1 MDLCRSGRL
10 PPPREPIP
18 LPFDEVDPL
27 LTMRLVCRFPTGS
40 GEVVWERRAAA
51 AAADESEDVDFVVW
65 RNADMAAVVALE
77 VVF

>member
-1 MDLCRSGRL
+1 
-10 PPPREPIP
+10 
-18 LPFDEVDPL
+18 
-27 LTMRLVCRFPTGS
+27 MRLVCRFPTGS

-51 AAADESEDVDFVVW
+51 AAADESVDVDFDVW